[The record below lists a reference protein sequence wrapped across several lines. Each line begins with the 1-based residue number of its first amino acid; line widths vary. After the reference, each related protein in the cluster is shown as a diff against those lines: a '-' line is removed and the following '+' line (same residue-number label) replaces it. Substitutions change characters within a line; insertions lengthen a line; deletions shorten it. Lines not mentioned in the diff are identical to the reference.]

1 MIKKSQIEQVT
12 ESSDSFKTS
21 LSSTS
26 MLENDLEKAKPKK
39 DGFGDVLRRVLTRRS
54 SLFEENR
61 EEVQVSYRKV
71 NFELWL
77 RTVGLESGFLSP
89 VPASS

>member
-1 MIKKSQIEQVT
+1 
-12 ESSDSFKTS
+12 
-21 LSSTS
+21 